1 MAIPSEETARASP
14 RATARALIADSAR
27 AVPSAPLL
35 LLALA
40 GLPVLAAAW
49 ALLSPPVML
58 SKAMTQDLLFN
69 LSGAWHV
76 YSGQVPHVDFH
87 DPTGRLSFVLT
98 ALGFVL
104 LGPGPF
110 AFLVNVAIV
119 TAALF
124 LAAWL
129 AAARR
134 LPLLPA
140 VLFVLFT
147 SLLALMPANV
157 GDRPEQYSFAMSYN
171 RYGWSAYSI
180 LALILFVAPSERP
193 DERPNRRPNQRGD
206 RAWIDIAVAGGL
218 LAAMFYLKITYFAVG
233 LATVGF
239 AVLFQPH
246 VGRHWRA
253 WIAVMALLSLNALAP
268 ANHAYLADILASAQ
282 SGAVRKSLMLHVNN
296 FVAAIGQYGPYLAA
310 VVVALWMWW
319 SGRESFRF
327 PLTLLFLLAMS
338 FLLLSQNSQAAG
350 MPSVMVILFVLYD
363 RLRVGFAG
371 QRNREI
377 APWLLTLLLFPLF
390 AIGGQ
395 AASIAGYHA
404 EARATHG
411 LFAVDRTNLKGLAVP
426 EGERGTFLSF
436 SHSFDYPARGK
447 ADRPQPPLY
456 RLSDYE
462 YVLVLVEAAD
472 LLSVRDQGR
481 DPGSIALLDSVNPLP
496 FMLGRAPA
504 RGANLWSTW
513 SAPPRP
519 ADQYLG
525 GVRYVLVP
533 KFPTSPQW
541 TDDLLRLYGGYL
553 EEHFRWAAESQ
564 CWILLLRSDAAS
576 PAPESLS
583 HM

>member
-1 MAIPSEETARASP
+1 MAIPSEESAVASP
-14 RATARALIADSAR
+14 RPTARRLIATSAR
-27 AVPSAPLL
+27 AVPSSPLL
-35 LLALA
+35 LLLIA

-76 YSGQVPHVDFH
+76 YSGQVAHVDFH
-87 DPTGRLSFVLT
+87 DPTGRLSFLLT

-110 AFLVNVAIV
+110 AFLVNVTIM

-129 AAARR
+129 VTPRR

-180 LALILFVAPSERP
+180 LALILFVAPSGH
-193 DERPNRRPNQRGD
+193 PNQRSNQRAD
-206 RAWIDIAVAGGL
+206 HAWIDIAVAGGL

-239 AVLFQPH
+239 ALLFHPH

-253 WIAVMALLSLNALAP
+253 WVAVGALLVLNALAP
-268 ANHAYLADILASAQ
+268 HNHAYLADILASAQ

-296 FVAAIGQYGPYLAA
+296 FIAAIGQYTPYLAA

-319 SGRESFRF
+319 SQRESFRF
-327 PLTLLFLLAMS
+327 PLTLVFLLAMS

-363 RLRVGFAG
+363 RLRAGFAG
-371 QRNREI
+371 LRNREI

-390 AIGGQ
+390 AVGGY
-395 AASIAGYHA
+395 AASLAGYHA
-404 EARATHG
+404 EARAAQG

-436 SHSFDYPARGK
+436 SHSFDYPARSR

-462 YVLVLVEAAD
+462 YVLVLMEAAD
-472 LLSVRDQGR
+472 LMAGR
-481 DPGSIALLDSVNPLP
+481 DPGGTALLDSVNPLP
-496 FMLGRAPA
+496 FMLGRPPA
-504 RGANLWSTW
+504 SGANLWSTW

-519 ADQYLG
+519 ADRYLG

-541 TDDLLRLYGGYL
+541 TDDLLHLYGGYL
-553 EEHFRWAAESQ
+553 ETHFRWAAETR
-564 CWILLLRSDAAS
+564 CWILLQRSG
-576 PAPESLS
+576 PGLPRQESQS
-583 HM
+583 NI

>member
-1 MAIPSEETARASP
+1 MAIPSEESALASP
-14 RATARALIADSAR
+14 RLTARRLIAASAR
-27 AVPSAPLL
+27 AVPASPFLVL
-35 LLALA
+35 VLA
-40 GLPVLAAAW
+40 GLPVLVAAW

-76 YSGQVPHVDFH
+76 YSGQVAHVDFH
-87 DPTGRLSFVLT
+87 DPTGRLSFLLT

-110 AFLVNVAIV
+110 AFLVNVAIMTGV
-119 TAALF
+119 LF

-140 VLFVLFT
+140 VLFVMFA

-157 GDRPEQYSFAMSYN
+157 GDRPDEYSFAMSYN

-193 DERPNRRPNQRGD
+193 NERGD
-206 RAWIDIAVAGGL
+206 RAWIDIATAGGL
-218 LAAMFYLKITYFAVG
+218 LAAMFYLKITYFAAG

-239 AVLFQPH
+239 AVLFHPH

-253 WIAVMALLSLNALAP
+253 WLAVSALLILNALAP
-268 ANHAYLADILASAQ
+268 HNHAYLADILASAH

-296 FVAAIGQYGPYLAA
+296 FIAATGQYAPYLAA
-310 VVVALWMWW
+310 VVVALWMSW
-319 SGRESFRF
+319 SQRESFRF
-327 PLTLLFLLAMS
+327 PLTLIFLLAMS

-363 RLRVGFAG
+363 RLRLSFAG

-390 AIGGQ
+390 AVGGY

-404 EARATHG
+404 QARDARG
-411 LFAVDRTNLKGLAVP
+411 LYTVDRTNLKGLAVP

-436 SHSFDYPARGK
+436 SHSFDYPAQPTARSG
-447 ADRPQPPLY
+447 PQPAPALY

-462 YVLVLVEAAD
+462 YVLVLMEAAD
-472 LLSVRDQGR
+472 LLAGR
-481 DPGSIALLDSVNPLP
+481 SPGGIALLDSVNPLP

-513 SAPPRP
+513 SAPKRP

-525 GVRYVLVP
+525 GVRYMLVP

-541 TDDLLRLYGGYL
+541 TDDLMRLYGAYL
-553 EEHFRWAAESQ
+553 EGHFRWAAESR
-564 CWILLLRSDAAS
+564 CWILLQRSGSDL
-576 PAPESLS
+576 PRQESQS
-583 HM
+583 NI